1 MPEYLIEDEKTGRK
15 WSYEGDQPPSVD
27 EVDRIINYGQSGST
41 LKRMGYEAAAG
52 IVGIGGALSKV
63 GERVSRAVPF
73 GLGASMAEGYRQ
85 TAEERTELQKI
96 YGDLAQETGGNRYAG
111 LLAGAAPNILGV
123 ATAGGLGTVAGGPV
137 GGYRAMIGMTGLLG
151 FGSKLTE
158 AETAYAEKYK
168 AANPNASDAEV
179 REYARYYATAPAATQ
194 ALAEMAITAVA
205 PGGTEKLQ
213 GLLFKPA
220 VATAAKTVAKTGIKG
235 VMQKGGKVAGGAI
248 GEILEEESTYLVDE
262 AIKWNTYAE
271 DNNPF
276 KTPSE
281 KEISDLTNPDLSG
294 HLNREQAIEKIKG
307 DKFSRFISGAIDTA
321 GVAAFYGGT
330 ISAIHNYQSDA
341 AAAYKAQAQGNEKLA
356 AALSEKAEA
365 NEDSNIEKLLSSG
378 QAVSFIANFGV
389 NAEGLPV
396 ASPTFRSLEE
406 LKAFEAKSGIRHVP
420 GSANPLLGLPA
431 PFLDAQML
439 AALNIL
445 ADPQTVGTK
454 ARLDADE
461 FIKSRIS
468 QRDATEQKDLF
479 DTING
484 TVAKLNEAKILEA
497 KEKEKGKL
505 SSPDIEGKHRMMQE
519 VEGLDKWKA
528 AEDSYR
534 KQLEADVATGKLTDA
549 NLAELMAVR
558 RELSAKQR
566 IEMQLK
572 EEGARTGAVMAELSA
587 AAKKFDAQEMRDAED
602 ALVNPSPEL
611 IAARAKIDAQRAAES
626 KASQDLPTPT
636 PAATGAAAQKI
647 APSGMTG
654 EDFELRPELTKPYR
668 SVAMKQGD
676 VVHEGKPGDN
686 HATIAEGLGFP
697 KDLLPGF
704 VTKEGKFVY
713 QYPEDVPKPPA
724 ATGATRASTETPA
737 MKEVVDARKLEN
749 SLKDVKVES
758 VADTLLEQKAP
769 DAIDPEREA
778 LIRAYQARKALRQE
792 ASRSR
797 ASQSVIF
804 PTLTQPSQTTTQT
817 PSQPAQPAQP
827 AQTVQP
833 VGQVQSAQPVA
844 LSDVA
849 RETLLPQ
856 PGAPKDKLR
865 VWFAKTFDAA
875 RGLGSLA
882 HYAIKQGAAYVT
894 QQGDI
899 AQRLNSQMQS
909 AIVNDLGKS
918 ELAQGSNALNA
929 LDAVLRGT
937 ADISILPQGMAAVA
951 KKMIAHRLE
960 TRNRLLSLP
969 GNLLTPELRQSII
982 DNDDYLNRSYELF
995 SNDKWIS
1002 ELDSNKKIAESLAI
1016 IVRDK
1021 IASVKLATG
1030 ENITRAQAINE
1041 IKAEMTSLR
1050 GDDVSVGSGI
1060 RRSSPGVTPGVS
1072 KFILG
1077 KRKNLADAYKVI
1089 LGEEKDPRVNY
1100 INTVM
1105 KVAQLTSLHQTL
1117 TSVRDIA
1124 ASRGLISK
1132 ASDMV
1137 EGHTVTLS
1145 ASDVG
1150 KVFEGYRTSEEYAA
1164 LLTEFTSAMEN
1175 QGLFKTITTHLSRY
1189 AKLNQTAGQLQ
1200 YTAMQIL
1207 GNSYSILQS
1216 GRISTF
1222 LKIPGAAQVLLRKL
1236 AGTMTEADYARYS
1249 RMLGLNVVEDT
1260 PLDLQ
1265 RDILRKVVYGDSSGL
1280 SALMFKFRGSSEK
1293 VMSFFKLVDNAT
1305 KMAAFEAELQT
1316 LTEAY
1321 PDSSSVELDKMAV
1334 IRTADKFPSYSN
1346 IPKYIRYIT
1355 EKTPF
1360 APFLNFFYLANH
1372 TFVQSIR
1379 YGMLDLKNPKM
1390 RINGI
1395 KTLAG
1400 TAGALMAMD
1409 AIKATLQSALGDEIT
1424 DDEEKVYRS
1433 GKQWYERYDDF
1444 LFYKKNGQV
1453 VGVNLSYANPLSH
1466 FRKVAKS
1473 IMASAE
1479 NDDGIVEAGIMA
1491 SKHLLA
1497 PLMSMDIFISSFLN
1511 AVRGS
1516 DENGNAVWLKSDE
1529 SVDKIS
1535 KGIEHIASKVLIPS
1549 SIKRGFEK
1557 IIPAAEGEGKDKPY
1571 EASLKE
1577 QLVREFTSLKIDRL
1591 NPKVALANQLR
1602 TFNGASSE
1610 IESNY
1615 FSKFLKEGQFY
1626 SEKDLLDKY
1635 RDMETRRRSLFQKG
1649 GKLVGTYVKSGLL
1662 EGVDPRLI
1670 ATDTSVSKLDMQ
1682 ILTGHL
1688 KYKPFVLGTQAR
1700 QDLFK
1705 MNRQRDEKGL
1715 RPIVVPN
1722 AALTHADD

>member
-235 VMQKGGKVAGGAI
+235 VIQKGGKVVGGAI

-294 HLNREQAIEKIKG
+294 YLNREQAIEKIKG

-365 NEDSNIEKLLSSG
+365 NEDANIEKLLSSG

-636 PAATGAAAQKI
+636 PAATGA
-647 APSGMTG
+647 
-654 EDFELRPELTKPYR
+654 
-668 SVAMKQGD
+668 
-676 VVHEGKPGDN
+676 
-686 HATIAEGLGFP
+686 
-697 KDLLPGF
+697 
-704 VTKEGKFVY
+704 
-713 QYPEDVPKPPA
+713 
-724 ATGATRASTETPA
+724 TRASTETPA

-792 ASRSR
+792 ASRSK

-827 AQTVQP
+827 VQP

-1150 KVFEGYRTSEEYAA
+1150 KVFEGYRTSVEYAA
-1164 LLTEFTSAMEN
+1164 LLKEFAGVMDN
-1175 QGLFKTITTHLSRY
+1175 QGLFKNTIITHLSRY

-1260 PLDLQ
+1260 PLDLR
-1265 RDILRKVVYGDSSGL
+1265 RDILGKVVYGDSSGL

-1433 GKQWYERYDDF
+1433 GKQWYERHDDF

-1529 SVDKIS
+1529 SVDKIA

-1591 NPKVALANQLR
+1591 NPKVALPNQLR

>member
-1 MPEYLIEDEKTGRK
+1 MPTFIVEDPKDGRRITI
-15 WSYEGDQPPSVD
+15 EGDSEPSEAELND
-27 EVDRIINYGQSGST
+27 IFSYGQSGST
-41 LKRMGYEAAAG
+41 LNRMGYEAAAG

-96 YGDLAQETGGNRYAG
+96 YGDLAEETGGNRYAG

-123 ATAGGLGTVAGGPV
+123 ATAGGLGLATGGPV
-137 GGYRAMIGMTGLLG
+137 GGYRAMVGATGLLG

-213 GLLFKPA
+213 SLLFKPA
-220 VATAAKTVAKTGIKG
+220 VATTAKTVAKTGIKG
-235 VMQKGGKVAGGAI
+235 VMQKGGRVAKEII
-248 GEILEEESTYLVDE
+248 GEIAEEESTFLIDE
-262 AIKWNTYAE
+262 GIKWNTYAE

-281 KEISDLTNPDLSG
+281 KEISDLTNPDFG
-294 HLNREQAIEKIKG
+294 GYLNREQAIEKIKG

-321 GVAAFYGGT
+321 GVAAFYGGAV
-330 ISAIHNYQSDA
+330 SAIYNYQSDA

-356 AALSEKAEA
+356 ATLAEKAEA
-365 NEDSNIEKLLSSG
+365 NEDANIEKLLSSG

-406 LKAFEAKSGIRHVP
+406 LKAFEAKAGMRHVP

-439 AALNIL
+439 AAVNIL
-445 ADPQTVGTK
+445 ADPESKATQ
-454 ARLDADE
+454 ARLDAEE
-461 FIKSRIS
+461 FIKSRIL
-468 QRDATEQKDLF
+468 QRGAAEQKDLF

-484 TVAKLNEAKILEA
+484 TVAKLNEARILEA

-505 SSPDIEGKHRMMQE
+505 SSPYIEGKHKKMQE
-519 VEGLDKWKA
+519 EEGLDKWKA
-528 AEDSYR
+528 AEASYR
-534 KQLEADVATGKLTDA
+534 KKLEADVATGKLTDA

-558 RELSAKQR
+558 RELSAQQR
-566 IEMQLK
+566 MEMQLK
-572 EEGARTGAVMAELSA
+572 EEGARTGAVMDELSV
-587 AAKKFDAQEMRDAED
+587 AAKKFDAQKMRDAQD

-611 IAARAKIDAQRAAES
+611 IATRAKIDAQRAAES
-626 KASQDLPTPT
+626 KAGQDLPTVPATPT
-636 PAATGAAAQKI
+636 APTTAAA
-647 APSGMTG
+647 
-654 EDFELRPELTKPYR
+654 
-668 SVAMKQGD
+668 
-676 VVHEGKPGDN
+676 
-686 HATIAEGLGFP
+686 
-697 KDLLPGF
+697 
-704 VTKEGKFVY
+704 
-713 QYPEDVPKPPA
+713 
-724 ATGATRASTETPA
+724 TPA
-737 MKEVVDARKLEN
+737 MQNVADAKNTLELES
-749 SLKDVKVES
+749 SLKDVKAES
-758 VADTLLEQKAP
+758 VAETLLEQKAP

-778 LIRAYQARKALRQE
+778 LIRAYRARKALGQQ
-792 ASRSR
+792 ASRSKT
-797 ASQSVIF
+797 SQGIIF

-817 PSQPAQPAQP
+817 PSQP
-827 AQTVQP
+827 VQP
-833 VGQVQSAQPVA
+833 VAASATSAVSAASATPTA
-844 LSDVA
+844 SSDVLNQ
-849 RETLLPQ
+849 TLLPQ

-865 VWFAKTFDAA
+865 VWFAKTFDSA

-882 HYAIKQGAAYVT
+882 HYAIKKGAAYVI

-909 AIVNDLGKS
+909 AIVKDLGKS
-918 ELAQGSNALNA
+918 ELASGSNALNA

-937 ADISILPQGMAAVA
+937 ADISTLPQGMAAVA

-969 GNLLTPELRQSII
+969 GNLVTPELRQSII

-995 SNDKWIS
+995 SNNKWVS
-1002 ELDSNKKIAESLAI
+1002 ELDSNKNIAESLAI

-1021 IASVKLATG
+1021 IASFKRATG
-1030 ENITRAQAINE
+1030 NTITRDQAINE

-1077 KRKNLADAYKVI
+1077 KRKDLADAYRDV

-1132 ASDMV
+1132 SSDMV

-1150 KVFEGYRTSEEYAA
+1150 KVFEGYRTSVEYAA
-1164 LLTEFTSAMEN
+1164 LLKEFAGVMDN
-1175 QGLFKTITTHLSRY
+1175 QGLFKTITTRLRLNLSRY

-1200 YTAMQIL
+1200 YTMMQVL
-1207 GNSYSILQS
+1207 GSSYSILQS

-1222 LKIPGAAQVLLRKL
+1222 LKIPGAAKVLLRGL
-1236 AGTMTEADYARYS
+1236 ADTMTEADYARYS
-1249 RMLGLNVVEDT
+1249 RLLALNVIEDT
-1260 PLDLQ
+1260 PLDVQ
-1265 RDILRKVVYGDSSGL
+1265 RDILGRVVNGDSLGL
-1280 SALMFKFRGSSEK
+1280 SELMPKLGAAKEK

-1305 KMAAFEAELQT
+1305 KMAAFETELQT
-1316 LTEAY
+1316 LREQF
-1321 PDSSSVELDKMAV
+1321 PDSSPVELETAAS
-1334 IRTADKFPSYSN
+1334 IRTSDKFPSYSN
-1346 IPKYIRYIT
+1346 IPAYIRNIT

-1360 APFLNFFYLANH
+1360 APFLNFFYLSNH

-1390 RINGI
+1390 RINGL

-1409 AIKATLQSALGDEIT
+1409 VIKSTLESALGDEIT

-1433 GKQWYERYDDF
+1433 GKQWYERQDDF
-1444 LFYKKNGQV
+1444 LFYKKNGEV
-1453 VGVNLSYANPLSH
+1453 VGINMTYANPMSH

-1516 DENGNAVWLKSDE
+1516 DENGKAVWLKSDE
-1529 SVDKIS
+1529 SADKIQ
-1535 KGIEHIASKVLIPS
+1535 KGIKHIASKVLIPS

-1557 IIPAAEGEGKDKPY
+1557 MIPASQGEGKERDY
-1571 EASLKE
+1571 ASSFEE
-1577 QLVREFTSLKIDRL
+1577 QVFRELTSLKVERL

-1602 TFNGASSE
+1602 TFSGASSE
-1610 IESNY
+1610 IEQNY

-1635 RDMETRRRSLFQKG
+1635 RDMETRRKALFQKG

-1662 EGVDPRLI
+1662 EGVDPRII
-1670 ATDTSVSKLDMQ
+1670 AKDTSASRLDMQ
-1682 ILTGHL
+1682 ILTGNMN
-1688 KYKPFVLGTQAR
+1688 YKPFVLGVDAR
-1700 QDLFK
+1700 KDLFK
-1705 MNRQRDEKGL
+1705 MNLQRKEKGL